1 MYVRLFI
8 IHHRHFWQTVLY
20 VCIEYCIY
28 VSVYDVSAQGA
39 GERTINAHYYYYL
52 VRATAET
59 RGWDGTEMRVSTES

>member
-1 MYVRLFI
+1 MQSHIRRVYLRLFI

-28 VSVYDVSAQGA
+28 VSVYDVSAQ
-39 GERTINAHYYYYL
+39 NAHYYYYL
-52 VRATAET
+52 VRATAVT